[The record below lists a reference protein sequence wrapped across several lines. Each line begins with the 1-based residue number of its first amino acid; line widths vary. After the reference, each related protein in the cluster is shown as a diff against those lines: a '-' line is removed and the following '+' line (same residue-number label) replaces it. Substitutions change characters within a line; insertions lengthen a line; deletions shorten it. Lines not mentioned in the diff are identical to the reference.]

1 MTIVIRDLESI
12 AELRA
17 VEQLQ
22 RDVWGFADLDV
33 VPSSHLRAA
42 QKVGG
47 ILIGAFDGERLIG
60 FVYGFLGLEH
70 GQLTVH
76 SHMLAVRPE
85 YQGQNIGFLLKR
97 AQRERALECGIRRI
111 SWTFDP
117 LQARNAYFNFAKLGV
132 YADRYEVDFYGEASS
147 SFLHQGLGTD
157 RLWVSWPIASARV
170 AERLERVERGARE
183 GTSASWRQWP
193 IANPRSATSEFPTE
207 GEPVALA
214 RGEPILVEIPLD
226 INALKARNLEAARRW
241 RESVQRVFL
250 RAFEVG
256 YIAEEFFRVEEEGRG
271 FYLLTRTD
279 PAAWS

>member
-1 MTIVIRDLESI
+1 MTIAIRDLEGI
-12 AELRA
+12 AELQA
-17 VEQLQ
+17 VEHLQ

-33 VPSSHLRAA
+33 VPSSHLRAV

-97 AQRERALECGIRRI
+97 AQRERALERGIRWI
-111 SWTFDP
+111 TWTFDP

-132 YADRYEVDFYGEASS
+132 YAARYEVNFYGEASS

-170 AERLERVERGARE
+170 AERLQRVECGVRE
-183 GTSASWRQWP
+183 IAPTRWRHWP
-193 IANPRSATSEFPTE
+193 IANPSSAASAFPA
-207 GEPVALA
+207 EPDLDVLI
-214 RGEPILVEIPLD
+214 RGEPFLVEIPLD
-226 INALKARNLEAARRW
+226 INALKSRNLEAARRW
-241 RESVQRVFL
+241 RESVQRAFL
-250 RAFEVG
+250 RAFEAG
-256 YIAEEFFRVEEEGRG
+256 YIAEEFFRVKDEGRG

-279 PAAWS
+279 PSAWS

>member
-1 MTIVIRDLESI
+1 MTIAIRDLESI
-12 AELRA
+12 AELQA
-17 VEQLQ
+17 VEHLQ

-70 GQLTVH
+70 GRLTVH

-97 AQRERALECGIRRI
+97 AQRERALERGIRWI
-111 SWTFDP
+111 TWTFDP

-132 YADRYEVDFYGEASS
+132 YADRYEVNFYGEASS

-170 AERLERVERGARE
+170 AERLQRVERGVRE
-183 GTSASWRQWP
+183 RAPTTWRQWP
-193 IANPRSATSEFPTE
+193 IANPSSTISAFPAE
-207 GEPVALA
+207 RDLDALV
-214 RGEPILVEIPLD
+214 RGEPFLVEIPLD
-226 INALKARNLEAARRW
+226 INALKSRDLEAARRW
-241 RESVQRVFL
+241 RESVQRAFL
-250 RAFEVG
+250 RAFEAG

-279 PAAWS
+279 PSAWS

>member
-1 MTIVIRDLESI
+1 MTIAIRDLESI

-42 QKVGG
+42 QRVGG

-85 YQGQNIGFLLKR
+85 YQGQNIGFLLKC
-97 AQRERALECGIRRI
+97 AQRERALERGIRRI
-111 SWTFDP
+111 TWTFDP

-170 AERLERVERGARE
+170 AERLQRIERGARE
-183 GTSASWRQWP
+183 TAPREWRRWP
-193 IANPRSATSEFPTE
+193 IANPASATSDFPTE
-207 GEPVALA
+207 RDLEALI
-214 RGEPILVEIPLD
+214 RGEPFLVEVPPD
-226 INALKARNLEAARRW
+226 INALKRRHLEAARRW
-241 RESVQRVFL
+241 RESVQRAFL
-250 RAFEVG
+250 RAFEAG
-256 YIAEEFFRVEEEGRG
+256 YIAEEFFRVEEGRS

-279 PAAWS
+279 PATWS

>member
-1 MTIVIRDLESI
+1 MAIAIRDLESI
-12 AELRA
+12 AELQA

-70 GQLTVH
+70 GQLTMH

-97 AQRERALECGIRRI
+97 AQRERALERGIRWI
-111 SWTFDP
+111 TWTFDP

-132 YADRYEVDFYGEASS
+132 YADRYEVNFYGEASS

-170 AERLERVERGARE
+170 AERLRRVEGGVRE
-183 GTSASWRQWP
+183 TASPTWRQWP
-193 IANPRSATSEFPTE
+193 IANPRSATSAFPAE
-207 GEPVALA
+207 RDLDALVQGEPF
-214 RGEPILVEIPLD
+214 LVEIPLD
-226 INALKARNLEAARRW
+226 INALKSRNLEAARRW
-241 RESVQRVFL
+241 RESVQRAFL
-250 RAFEVG
+250 RAFEAG
-256 YIAEEFFRVEEEGRG
+256 YIAEEFFRVEGEGRG
-271 FYLLTRTD
+271 FYFLTRTD
-279 PAAWS
+279 PSTWS

>member
-1 MTIVIRDLESI
+1 MGITIRDLESI

-22 RDVWGFADLDV
+22 RDVWGFADLDI

-42 QKVGG
+42 QSAGG

-60 FVYGFLGLEH
+60 FVYGFIGLEH

-85 YQGQNIGFLLKR
+85 YQGRNVGFLLKR
-97 AQRERALECGIRRI
+97 AQRERALERGIRRI
-111 SWTFDP
+111 TWTFDP

-147 SFLHQGLGTD
+147 SALHQGLGTD

-170 AERLERVERGARE
+170 VERLERGAR
-183 GTSASWRQWP
+183 GSAPTAWRQWP
-193 IANPRSATSEFPTE
+193 IANPGSAVSESPAE
-207 GEPVALA
+207 RDLA
-214 RGEPILVEIPLD
+214 EIIRGEPFLVEIPLD
-226 INALKARNLEAARRW
+226 INALKRRNLEAARRW
-241 RESVQRVFL
+241 RQSVQRAFL
-250 RAFEVG
+250 HAFAAG
-256 YIAEEFFRVEEEGRG
+256 YIAQEFFRVEDEGRG

-279 PAAWS
+279 PSAWS